1 MAERIPVE
9 GGDQVKRFKQVTA
22 GRLVYAVCYPRSDRR
37 DTTQARAEK
46 AKMSSA
52 AQDRLNRRHSWEKLE
67 QVLSANFTAEDLVI
81 TLTYREEDLPADRDA
96 AIRRL
101 RAFIRDLRS
110 QRKAQGLPTRY
121 IYVTEGLHGDHRI
134 HHHLVLNGTGR
145 DAEAIRAL
153 WTWGDQIE
161 IQPLDDDHYEAL
173 AKYLTKEPREH
184 GNAEVGARTWTP
196 SLGLRRPE
204 VETADVPDA
213 VTLTAPPGAIILER
227 TINPTE
233 FGEFAYLKYYLPR
246 PRRPVPDRYV
256 RRRENHIA
264 TSRNSGSKP

>member
-1 MAERIPVE
+1 M
-9 GGDQVKRFKQVTA
+9 KRFKQVTA

-46 AKMSSA
+46 SKMSSA

-153 WTWGDQIE
+153 WTWGDQVE

-227 TINPTE
+227 TVHPTE

-246 PRRPVPDRYV
+246 PRRPVPERYV

-264 TSRNSGSKP
+264 TPRNSGLKP

>member
-1 MAERIPVE
+1 M
-9 GGDQVKRFKQVTA
+9 KRFKQVTA

-67 QVLSANFTAEDLVI
+67 QILSANFTAEDLVV

-134 HHHLVLNGTGR
+134 HHHLVLNGTGGMR
-145 DAEAIRAL
+145 KRS
-153 WTWGDQIE
+153 G
-161 IQPLDDDHYEAL
+161 PC
-173 AKYLTKEPREH
+173 
-184 GNAEVGARTWTP
+184 G
-196 SLGLRRPE
+196 
-204 VETADVPDA
+204 
-213 VTLTAPPGAIILER
+213 PGATR
-227 TINPTE
+227 
-233 FGEFAYLKYYLPR
+233 
-246 PRRPVPDRYV
+246 
-256 RRRENHIA
+256 
-264 TSRNSGSKP
+264 

>member
-1 MAERIPVE
+1 MTDDKNKQGQLLSESLMTAAVGVLGSMLIDEAAVGPMLMAV
-9 GGDQVKRFKQVTA
+9 
-22 GRLVYAVCYPRSDRR
+22 
-37 DTTQARAEK
+37 AEEDFQLPEQRTIFRC
-46 AKMSSA
+46 M
-52 AQDRLNRRHSWEKLE
+52 AQL
-67 QVLSANFTAEDLVI
+67 
-81 TLTYREEDLPADRDA
+81 YREEDLPADRDA

-153 WTWGDQIE
+153 WTWGDQVE

-227 TINPTE
+227 TVHPTE

-246 PRRPVPDRYV
+246 PRRPVPERYV
-256 RRRENHIA
+256 RPRENRTA
-264 TSRNSGSKP
+264 TPRNSGLKP

>member
-1 MAERIPVE
+1 M
-9 GGDQVKRFKQVTA
+9 KRFKQVTA
-22 GRLVYAVCYPRSDRR
+22 GRLVYAVCYPRADRR

-46 AKMSSA
+46 TKMSSA

-67 QVLSANFTAEDLVI
+67 QVLSANFTGEDLVV

-153 WTWGDQIE
+153 WTWGDQVE
-161 IQPLDDDHYEAL
+161 I
-173 AKYLTKEPREH
+173 
-184 GNAEVGARTWTP
+184 
-196 SLGLRRPE
+196 
-204 VETADVPDA
+204 
-213 VTLTAPPGAIILER
+213 
-227 TINPTE
+227 
-233 FGEFAYLKYYLPR
+233 
-246 PRRPVPDRYV
+246 
-256 RRRENHIA
+256 
-264 TSRNSGSKP
+264 